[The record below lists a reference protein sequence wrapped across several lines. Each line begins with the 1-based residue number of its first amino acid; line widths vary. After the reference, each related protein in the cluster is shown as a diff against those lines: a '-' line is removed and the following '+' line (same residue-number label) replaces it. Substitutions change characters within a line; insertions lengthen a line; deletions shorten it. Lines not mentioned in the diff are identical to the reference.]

1 MKLSILIC
9 TLPKRIEMYNELIAC
24 LTKQIDLLP
33 IDLINPI
40 EIASCSNEFISIGE
54 KRNLLLNEANGDYIC
69 FIDDDDMVS
78 DDYILKILNALK
90 SEPDCCSLN
99 GIITF
104 DSEKPKEFK
113 HSIQYDAY
121 SEDENYYYRFPNHL
135 NAIKASICK
144 QVKFPEINHGEDTS
158 FATQI
163 KNLDLLKKES
173 TIEGIIYYYKYISNK

>member
-1 MKLSILIC
+1 
-9 TLPKRIEMYNELIAC
+9 MYNELIAC

>member
-1 MKLSILIC
+1 
-9 TLPKRIEMYNELIAC
+9 MYNELIAC

-33 IDLINPI
+33 ADLINPI
-40 EIASCSNEFISIGE
+40 EIVSCSNEFISIGE

-78 DDYILKILNALK
+78 DDYILKVLNALK

-135 NAIKASICK
+135 NAIKSSICK